1 MGTRATNFRG
11 NISNNKSEIRDIVSK
26 KGDKRG
32 KGYKKMKVDSPEARL
47 RAGLDLCS
55 KRGNVMGAIRLYD
68 LAQIEGVK
76 LGQYHYAVL
85 LYLCSSAAAGVV
97 QPAKSGSASRSLS
110 TADILSEGSENFG
123 DFKRLGRRNSNRS
136 ELDITGES
144 GNMHDKL
151 ETANDSESTVD
162 VNESQ
167 LPNVYVD
174 LHTLDEL
181 IKYLSGNDDPL
192 NKKHKYGD
200 QEDYGI
206 EVGEDVKKYALQRGF
221 EIYEKMSSE
230 KIQMNEATLTS
241 VARMAM
247 ALGNGDMAF
256 DVVKQMKELGI
267 NPRLRS
273 YGPALSVFCYNG
285 EVDKAFIVEEHM
297 LEHGVCPEEPE
308 LEALLRVS
316 ISAGRGEKVY
326 SLLHKLRT
334 SVRKVSPS
342 TADLIEKWFKSKVA
356 SKVGKRKW
364 DQKVV
369 MEAVEN
375 GGGGWHGQGWLG
387 KGKWTVSR
395 TFVGP
400 DGLCKC
406 CGEKLVTIDLDPIET
421 EKFAE
426 SVANVAKQ
434 REKNSNFEKFQKWL
448 DYYGPFEAVVDGAN
462 VGLFS
467 QRKFRPSKV
476 NAIANGIRQMLPSK
490 KWPLIVLHNRR
501 IIGEKMDEPVNKAL
515 VDKWKNADALYATP
529 TGSNDDWYWL
539 YAAIKFKCL
548 LVTNDEMRD
557 HLFQL
562 LGNDFFPKWKERHQ
576 ESEKGHWHIPIAS
589 EHDSEEERTWL
600 CFTRVKSLVARQDV
614 AISHEGSRLP
624 GSKKG
629 HSRSDSQTKA
639 EAELLPAKKNPTIG
653 STRQEISRNRRKTRL
668 PSVLADHRSILP
680 QIEAAEKFSNHTDLP
695 SPHFCELRHESLASF
710 GIKAVCSERPSLW

>member
-1 MGTRATNFRG
+1 MASFFTFKPLQQNQPFSFTACKFPSSLHSFKFHCPFHILTSSPTKDTLKPTRSSPIRVRAHVTTHLETKVSHLDQELSRNTDWRG
-11 NISNNKSEIRDIVSK
+11 ASDEKDSGVSSFWPRDRSIDETSVSSVVEDNLEKNLGNMVVKLKDRHSRNRFVSK

-47 RAGLDLCS
+47 RAGLDMCS

-110 TADILSEGSENFG
+110 KADSLSEGSENFG

-162 VNESQ
+162 VKESQ
-167 LPNVYVD
+167 LPNAYVD

-181 IKYLSGNDDPL
+181 IKYLNGNDDPL
-192 NKKHKYGD
+192 NNKHMNSD
-200 QEDYGI
+200 QEDNGI

-221 EIYEKMSSE
+221 EIYEKIILE
-230 KIQMNEATLTS
+230 KVQMNEATLTS

-316 ISAGRGEKVY
+316 ISAGRSEKVY

-342 TADLIEKWFKSKVA
+342 TADLIEKWLA

-364 DQKVV
+364 DQ
-369 MEAVEN
+369 
-375 GGGGWHGQGWLG
+375 
-387 KGKWTVSR
+387 
-395 TFVGP
+395 
-400 DGLCKC
+400 
-406 CGEKLVTIDLDPIET
+406 
-421 EKFAE
+421 
-426 SVANVAKQ
+426 
-434 REKNSNFEKFQKWL
+434 
-448 DYYGPFEAVVDGAN
+448 
-462 VGLFS
+462 
-467 QRKFRPSKV
+467 KV

-576 ESEKGHWHIPIAS
+576 VRFSFSDLGPVFWMPPPCSVVIQESEKGHWHIPVAS

-600 CFTRVKSLVARQDV
+600 CITRVKSLVARQDV

-639 EAELLPAKKNPTIG
+639 QAELLPLKKNPDIG
-653 STRQEISRNRRKTRL
+653 STRQKISRNSRKTRL
-668 PSVLADHRSILP
+668 PSVLAGHRSILP
-680 QIEAAEKFSNHTDLP
+680 QIEVAEKFSNHVID
-695 SPHFCELRHESLASF
+695 FQ
-710 GIKAVCSERPSLW
+710 I